1 MDKLEVIFDLQKQL
15 DMDITTRRHLEHI
28 TPHEWIQKDVLAM
41 VAELGE
47 LLNEVNF
54 KWWKNPKEIDQAAIN
69 EELVDVLHFFISMC
83 IRAGMDAEE
92 LYRIYV
98 EKNKENFD
106 RQYGR
111 SKKKGY
117 EVEDFSTM

>member
-1 MDKLEVIFDLQKQL
+1 MDKLEVIFSLQKQL
-15 DMDITTRRHLEHI
+15 DEDIVVRRNLSHI

-41 VAELGE
+41 IAELGE

-54 KWWKNPKEIDQAAIN
+54 KWWKNPKQIDQAAIN
-69 EELVDVLHFFISMC
+69 EELIDVLHFFISMC
-83 IRAGMDAEE
+83 IRAGMSAEDV
-92 LYRIYV
+92 YRIYV

-111 SKKKGY
+111 SRKEGY
-117 EVEDFSTM
+117 EVE